1 MCKVCSQLHVYSY
14 IKATQYEA
22 RSMINFPCCL
32 LVSKAIIIIFLLSQ
46 LFVLFPLISTD
57 LKLDVSSNIRNAC
70 MGAGKSQHT
79 ANFQNAVRKELANIY
94 KMTLHPEMGD
104 KQ

>member
-1 MCKVCSQLHVYSY
+1 
-14 IKATQYEA
+14 
-22 RSMINFPCCL
+22 
-32 LVSKAIIIIFLLSQ
+32 
-46 LFVLFPLISTD
+46 
-57 LKLDVSSNIRNAC
+57 